1 MHHSVSPTWLFKRL
15 GVTAHSA
22 AAMYAT
28 AVMSAAR
35 CGHLAYEL
43 PLSAAIAGPSIG
55 RRGSFCA
62 EWDGVSAQRLTACTR
77 PAAVLRAIRGRLDSR
92 LFMYIYLT
100 LLLQCWLR
108 AYRTNDNTYQ
118 SNSTLGSCFSLCVKL
133 TTVVGACL
141 RLEMSANIRARTCN
155 GVRFDDTTLSTD
167 TPVLCLPSRITFI
180 TYQQDCTLQIQ
191 EGERSV
197 VFPLRRIREDSRFEP
212 SCSQAFPI
220 LIR

>member
-1 MHHSVSPTWLFKRL
+1 MSCPCPPRLLVRQSVGEAVSVPNGTASQRNGGRHVLDQQLFCVL
-15 GVTAHSA
+15 FVDDSTHAS
-22 AAMYAT
+22 
-28 AVMSAAR
+28 S
-35 CGHLAYEL
+35 
-43 PLSAAIAGPSIG
+43 
-55 RRGSFCA
+55 
-62 EWDGVSAQRLTACTR
+62 CT
-77 PAAVLRAIRGRLDSR
+77 S
-92 LFMYIYLT
+92 T

-133 TTVVGACL
+133 TTVLGACL

-155 GVRFDDTTLSTD
+155 GVRFDDTTRSTD

-180 TYQQDCTLQIQ
+180 TYQQDCSLQIQ
-191 EGERSV
+191 GERSV
-197 VFPLRRIREDSRFEP
+197 VFPFRRIREDSRFEP

>member
-1 MHHSVSPTWLFKRL
+1 MGR
-15 GVTAHSA
+15 
-22 AAMYAT
+22 
-28 AVMSAAR
+28 R
-35 CGHLAYEL
+35 
-43 PLSAAIAGPSIG
+43 LSATV
-55 RRGSFCA
+55 
-62 EWDGVSAQRLTACTR
+62 DGMYSTSSCSACYSWTTRLT
-77 PAAVLRAIRGRLDSR
+77 PLHVHLP
-92 LFMYIYLT
+92 Y

-133 TTVVGACL
+133 TTVVGGCL

-155 GVRFDDTTLSTD
+155 GVRFENTTLSTD

>member
-1 MHHSVSPTWLFKRL
+1 MVDGMYSTSSCSACYSWTTRL
-15 GVTAHSA
+15 TPLHVHLRYLT
-22 AAMYAT
+22 T
-28 AVMSAAR
+28 AVLAAS
-35 CGHLAYEL
+35 L
-43 PLSAAIAGPSIG
+43 PDERQYLS
-55 RRGSFCA
+55 C
-62 EWDGVSAQRLTACTR
+62 
-77 PAAVLRAIRGRLDSR
+77 
-92 LFMYIYLT
+92 
-100 LLLQCWLR
+100 
-108 AYRTNDNTYQ
+108 YQ

-133 TTVVGACL
+133 TTVLGACL

-180 TYQQDCTLQIQ
+180 TYQQDCSLQIQ

>member
-1 MHHSVSPTWLFKRL
+1 MGR
-15 GVTAHSA
+15 
-22 AAMYAT
+22 
-28 AVMSAAR
+28 R
-35 CGHLAYEL
+35 
-43 PLSAAIAGPSIG
+43 LSATV
-55 RRGSFCA
+55 
-62 EWDGVSAQRLTACTR
+62 DGMYSTSSCSACYSWTTR
-77 PAAVLRAIRGRLDSR
+77 
-92 LFMYIYLT
+92 LT
-100 LLLQCWLR
+100 LLHVHLPYYCSAACELTG
-108 AYRTNDNTYQ
+108 RTTIPINLE

-167 TPVLCLPSRITFI
+167 TPVLCLPSRISFI

-197 VFPLRRIREDSRFEP
+197 VFPFRRIREDSRFEP